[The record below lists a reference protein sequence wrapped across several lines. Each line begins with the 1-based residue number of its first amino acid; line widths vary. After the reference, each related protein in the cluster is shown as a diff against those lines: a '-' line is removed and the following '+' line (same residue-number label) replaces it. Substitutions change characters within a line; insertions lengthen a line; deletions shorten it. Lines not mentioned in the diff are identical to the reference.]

1 MLVPAGIVASVVSL
15 VPAEERYAT
24 LKPPT
29 SAALEPALT
38 SSTNSFD
45 AAPVEPVM
53 NSFTR
58 ICALEPPLEGTHL
71 SVAMPPAS

>member
-1 MLVPAGIVASVVSL
+1 
-15 VPAEERYAT
+15 

-29 SAALEPALT
+29 SAALEPALN
-38 SSTNSFD
+38 SSTNSFE

-58 ICALEPPLEGTHL
+58 TSALEPPPEGTHL
-71 SVAMPPAS
+71 SVATPPAS